1 MREATGPVWRAEM
14 SSAGWVLTPA
24 AGVEAGVF
32 GPPEVCGTRI
42 LPVVVVVVA
51 FEGVGGGGGDA
62 AVLALWVGAAE
73 DAEGV
78 VA

>member
-1 MREATGPVWRAEM
+1 M
-14 SSAGWVLTPA
+14 L
-24 AGVEAGVF
+24 VF
-32 GPPEVCGTRI
+32 GPPEGSGTRI

-51 FEGVGGGGGDA
+51 FEDVGGGGDA